1 MVEYAHRRLAT
12 QAGGS
17 NDFATLLCIYQ
28 KCHQSDNPKKWCS
41 EHFIHWRALKMAI
54 KVQEQLSG
62 ILNRLRV
69 RRSSKIKDSGS
80 DKGKGSLSERVR
92 QAICAGFFCNV
103 ARKSNT
109 GLGFRSMDGHGSVLH
124 IHPSSALFGLE
135 DSLDWIVFH
144 EVVWTTRIYARTVC
158 PVRYEWLKELLP
170 RLHVVD
176 VHMLS
181 SSGEVDRSIDEKPT
195 VLTVSE
201 QEQTAEDAEPTVNKL
216 SRRNNESSVA
226 AARMR
231 YLERKS
237 GGTVTHH

>member
-1 MVEYAHRRLAT
+1 
-12 QAGGS
+12 
-17 NDFATLLCIYQ
+17 
-28 KCHQSDNPKKWCS
+28 
-41 EHFIHWRALKMAI
+41 
-54 KVQEQLSG
+54 
-62 ILNRLRV
+62 
-69 RRSSKIKDSGS
+69 
-80 DKGKGSLSERVR
+80 
-92 QAICAGFFCNV
+92 
-103 ARKSNT
+103 
-109 GLGFRSMDGHGSVLH
+109 
-124 IHPSSALFGLE
+124 LFGLE